1 MHDKNF
7 SRPKPEYSAKIKSG
21 EKRTYYIDIQ
31 KSKFND
37 YYLVISESKKM
48 PDSDKMMRNKI
59 HLYKE
64 DVQKFITELEQAVDY
79 LKNSLMPEYDFDRKD
94 KPYRDDF
101 DSGHTLD

>member
-21 EKRTYYIDIQ
+21 DKRTYYVDIQ

-37 YYLVISESKKM
+37 FYLVISESKKM
-48 PDSDKMMRNKI
+48 PDSDKMLRNKI

-64 DVQKFITELEQAVDY
+64 DVHKFIIELERAVDY
-79 LKNSLMPEYDFDRKD
+79 LKNTLMPDYDFERKD
-94 KPYRDDF
+94 RPDREHRDHDQTI
-101 DSGHTLD
+101 D

>member
-1 MHDKNF
+1 MYDKNF

-21 EKRTYYIDIQ
+21 DKRTYYIDIQ

-64 DVQKFITELEQAVDY
+64 DVQKFIHELEQAVDH
-79 LKNSLMPEYDFDRKD
+79 LKNSLMPDYDFERKD
-94 KPYRDDF
+94 RPYRDDSDF
-101 DSGHTLD
+101 ERTLD